1 MSLVSVVIPVL
12 NEESTIIE
20 TLEHVQ
26 GLSGN
31 KEIIVVD
38 GGSEDNTY
46 NLAQNFTAKVCQT
59 TKGRGHQMNVGAE
72 LAEGDVIL
80 FLHSDS
86 RLEEGAI
93 LAIQDAIKD
102 EKIIGGNFS
111 LKIDDNSW
119 VLGFISWTSN
129 LRAKYLKL
137 AFGDQGI
144 FVRREIFAELGGY
157 PEIELMEDWEF
168 SKKMSKRG
176 KLDYLPN
183 KIYTSARRWHK
194 FGIWKTIFLMHKI
207 KLLYILGVSPAKL
220 NQIYR
225 NAR

>member
-26 GLSGN
+26 SLSGN

-93 LAIQDAIKD
+93 LAIQDAIED
-102 EKIIGGNFS
+102 QKIIGGNFS

-119 VLGFISWTSN
+119 ALGFISWTSN

-144 FVRREIFAELGGY
+144 FVRRKVFSDLGGY

-176 KLDYLPN
+176 KLAYLPN